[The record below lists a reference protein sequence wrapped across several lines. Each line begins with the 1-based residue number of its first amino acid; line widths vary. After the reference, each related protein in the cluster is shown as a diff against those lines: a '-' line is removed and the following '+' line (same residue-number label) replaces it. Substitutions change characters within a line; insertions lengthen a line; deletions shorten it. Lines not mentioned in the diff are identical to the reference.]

1 MDKVR
6 VRYAPSPTGLLHI
19 GNARTALFNY
29 LFAKKYNGTF
39 IVRIEDTDIL
49 RNVEGGE
56 ESQMKHLKWLG
67 IEYDEGPL
75 KENPKYAPYHQLKRL
90 DIYSKYAHQ
99 LIEMGLAYKE
109 YSEEEPDK
117 YGIRIKQQKGLSYSF
132 NDLVRGEIEFKSED
146 VEDWIIL
153 KSNGIPTYNFAV
165 VIDDHLMEI
174 SHVLRGEEHIT
185 NTPKQIQIY
194 KAFGW
199 EVPVFGHMAVIVN
212 ENGKKLSKRDA
223 NVIQFISQY
232 EEKGYPSQS
241 LFNFISLLGWSTTLP
256 TEVLSQ
262 EEIINDFSKERLS
275 KAPAMF
281 DTNKLDFLSSQYI
294 KKMEES
300 EYIEFSQKYLNSINV
315 KDQNFIKEFSLIFK
329 ERLICISELINYYKH
344 YFLTD
349 FNLKEE
355 EINFLKENNSKV
367 VLTEF
372 LNLYK
377 EVEVNPLNIQNI
389 VKLAGK
395 NTNTKGKNLF
405 MPIRIATTMEEHG
418 PQLDL
423 LLSLYEKKE
432 IITRLEKT
440 ISLLQNI

>member
-39 IVRIEDTDIL
+39 IVRIEDTDVL

-56 ESQMKHLKWLG
+56 QSQLKHLKWLG
-67 IEYDEGPL
+67 IEFEEGPG

-99 LIEMGLAYKE
+99 LVEMGLAYKE
-109 YSEEEPDK
+109 YQEDDNTK
-117 YGIRIKQQKGLSYSF
+117 YGIRIKQQKGISYSF
-132 NDLVRGEIEFKSED
+132 TDLVRGHIEFKSED

-199 EVPVFGHMAVIVN
+199 EPPVFGHMAVIVN

-232 EEKGYPSQS
+232 EEKGYPAHS

-256 TEVLSQ
+256 SEVLTK

-294 KKMEES
+294 KKLSDS
-300 EYIEFSQKYLNSINV
+300 EFIKISQTYFEKIGVNDLDFI
-315 KDQNFIKEFSLIFK
+315 QNFSLLFK
-329 ERLICISELINYYKH
+329 DRLICVSEIISYYNH
-344 YFLTD
+344 YFKTC
-349 FNLKEE
+349 FNLTKDN
-355 EINFLKENNSKV
+355 INFLKENNSKQV
-367 VLTEF
+367 IEEF
-372 LNLYK
+372 LKLLK
-377 EVEVNPLNIQNI
+377 ETELTKENISLLIKQTGKNIQ
-389 VKLAGK
+389 V
-395 NTNTKGKNLF
+395 KGKLLF
-405 MPIRIATTMEEHG
+405 MPIRICTTNEEHG
-418 PQLDL
+418 PSLDG
-423 LLSLYEKKE
+423 LLSLFTKDELINRINKV
-432 IITRLEKT
+432 LE
-440 ISLLQNI
+440 LL

>member
-1 MDKVR
+1 MDKIR

-49 RNVEGGE
+49 RNIEGGE

-67 IEYDEGPL
+67 IDYDEGPL

-90 DIYSKYAHQ
+90 DIYKKYAHD
-99 LIEMGLAYKE
+99 LVDMGLAYKE
-109 YSEEEPDK
+109 YSEDGQS
-117 YGIRIKQQKGLSYSF
+117 YGIRVKQQKGLSYSF

-199 EVPVFGHMAVIVN
+199 EIPTFGHMAVIVN

-256 TEVLSQ
+256 TEVLSK

-294 KKMEES
+294 KKMNEDEYLNES
-300 EYIEFSQKYLNSINV
+300 IKYLNSINV
-315 KDQNFIKEFSLIFK
+315 FDNNLIKGFSLLFK
-329 ERLICISELINYYKH
+329 DRLICISELITYYQH
-344 YFLTD
+344 YFEKEFELLNS
-349 FNLKEE
+349 NLE
-355 EINFLKENNSKV
+355 FLKENNSKIV
-367 VLTEF
+367 IEEF
-372 LNLYK
+372 LKLF
-377 EVEVNPLNIQNI
+377 ESVENTPENIQSI
-389 VKLAGK
+389 IKQTGK
-395 NTNTKGKNLF
+395 NVSVKGKSLF
-405 MPIRIATTMEEHG
+405 MPIRIATTNEEHG
-418 PQLDL
+418 PQLDAL
-423 LLSLYEKKE
+423 ISLFEKEE
-432 IITRLEKT
+432 IINRLKKVIEA
-440 ISLLQNI
+440 L